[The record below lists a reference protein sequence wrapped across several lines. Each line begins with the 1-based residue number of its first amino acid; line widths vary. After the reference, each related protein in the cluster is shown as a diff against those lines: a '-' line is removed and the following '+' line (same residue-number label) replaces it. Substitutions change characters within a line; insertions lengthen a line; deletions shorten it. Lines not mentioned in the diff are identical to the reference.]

1 MSRRPLAPRLRVFL
15 ARGGEDAQGRRGEKG
30 KTRNLGAKPGWV
42 SDVVLAVA
50 ILASVIPILWLLVL
64 SVQPERDIISRDWS
78 FGLSLSNFDEL
89 LSPDNPFAAQ
99 LANSAIIVA
108 GTVVLCLAI
117 GSLAGYALS
126 LIGTVLIGTAR
137 WLTRILLAFA
147 ALLAAVPPMTLVPGI
162 YITLDQLGLLGTLT
176 GLVLLNTVF
185 QLPFAVLLLKVYF
198 DAIPDELRE
207 AALVDGAGDA
217 RILWSVM
224 LPLVRPG
231 LATVAVYTAIM
242 AWNDFLFGLTMT
254 SGGDT
259 APLTVGISSLVQT
272 YQTQWGA
279 MAAAGALAG
288 IPILVLIAVANRQIV
303 SGLTRGAVKG

>member
-1 MSRRPLAPRLRVFL
+1 MNRRRSLA
-15 ARGGEDAQGRRGEKG
+15 
-30 KTRNLGAKPGWV
+30 
-42 SDVVLAVA
+42 SDLILAVA
-50 ILASVIPILWLLVL
+50 ILGSVVPILWLLVL

-89 LSPDNPFAAQ
+89 LSPGNPFAAQ
-99 LANSAIIVA
+99 LANSALIVA

-126 LIGTVLIGTAR
+126 LIGTAR
-137 WLTRILLAFA
+137 WLTRVLLVFA

-162 YITLDQLGLLGTLT
+162 YITLDQLGVLGTLT

-207 AALVDGAGDA
+207 AALVDGAGDP